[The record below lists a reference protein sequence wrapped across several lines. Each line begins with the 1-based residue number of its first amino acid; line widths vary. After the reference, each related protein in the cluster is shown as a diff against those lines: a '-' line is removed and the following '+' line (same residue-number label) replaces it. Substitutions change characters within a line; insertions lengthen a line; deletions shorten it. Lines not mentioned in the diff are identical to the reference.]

1 MELFDFNDLSPLVD
15 HDELDTNFIQ
25 HFTATQMTKRNRK
38 THQHGHV
45 NEGFDE
51 KPICEQQVLSGSGTR
66 DFIRTMDQTNIHTK
80 DSQCITTVSVISG
93 FIVKDKH
100 MDNDDLSCD
109 ESLTGTFSNN
119 VMVDLGDN
127 ETEYFSNKCTNGHTR
142 TRKSKKRHLNEEYKY
157 MSHADPTRAFYSA
170 LCIDSNLGIPLQAGL
185 C

>member
-1 MELFDFNDLSPLVD
+1 MEMFNFNDLSPLVD
-15 HDELDTNFIQ
+15 HDELANHFIQ

-51 KPICEQQVLSGSGTR
+51 KPICEQQVLLGSGTR
-66 DFIRTMDQTNIHTK
+66 DFIRTMDQTDIHAS

-100 MDNDDLSCD
+100 MNNDDLSCG
-109 ESLTGTFSNN
+109 ESLPGTFSNN
-119 VMVDLGDN
+119 FMVDQRDSGA
-127 ETEYFSNKCTNGHTR
+127 EYFSNKCTNGHIR
-142 TRKSKKRHLNEEYKY
+142 TRKSKKRNLKEEYKY
-157 MSHADPTRAFYSA
+157 MPHADPTHAFYSA